1 MTTDTDPERELD
13 ATGWPVGMT
22 REQILAAAGVTEEE
36 ARRCERLAALS
47 ETEFKALVAQRSEGQ
62 IGNSTKKPRGLAKAT
77 LALREAIL
85 ETFEDTGKPVTV
97 RQMFYLLSVGGAVEK
112 EESGYRKAQR
122 QLLALRR
129 AGLVPYGWI
138 ADNTRWMRKPTT
150 YAGLGDF
157 FDRAATYYRQ
167 DLWVR
172 SDVYVEVWCEK
183 DALAGV
189 LMPVTREYDVPLMVA
204 RGYSSETFAYNAAEA
219 MRETGKP
226 CYVYYAGDLDP
237 SGWQMARSLEQKL
250 AEFGAPV
257 VFERLA
263 VNPEQIQAW
272 DLPTRPSKVSDTRCK
287 AFFAEFGNGTESVEL
302 DAIHPDLLRS
312 LVRDAIEQHIDHGGL
327 ETLRREE
334 DAAREALQELAQAGF
349 D

>member
-1 MTTDTDPERELD
+1 M
-13 ATGWPVGMT
+13 
-22 REQILAAAGVTEEE
+22 
-36 ARRCERLAALS
+36 ARR
-47 ETEFKALVAQRSEGQ
+47 EFEAVLRQQ
-62 IGNSTKKPRGLAKAT
+62 IGTSTKLSRRWLSKAT
-77 LALREAIL
+77 QALREAIL

-97 RQMFYLLSVGGAVEK
+97 RQMFYLLTVRGAVEK

-129 AGLVPYGWI
+129 AGLVPYNWVSY
-138 ADNTRWMRKPTT
+138 NTRWMRKPTT

-157 FDRAATYYRQ
+157 FDRAARYYRQ

-189 LMPVTREYDVPLMVA
+189 LMPVTSEYDVPLMVA
-204 RGYSSETFAYNAAEA
+204 RGYSSETFAYNAAEV

-226 CYVYYAGDLDP
+226 CYVYYVGDFDP

-263 VNPEQIQAW
+263 VNPDQIQAW

-287 AFFAEFGNGTESVEL
+287 AFFAEFGDGTESVEL
-302 DAIHPDLLRS
+302 DAIHPTAQPGTRCH
-312 LVRDAIEQHIDHGGL
+312 R
-327 ETLRREE
+327 
-334 DAAREALQELAQAGF
+334 AARRSRPVGSIAARGRRRA
-349 D
+349 

>member
-1 MTTDTDPERELD
+1 MRAPGHPLR
-13 ATGWPVGMT
+13 GPVQGLVGPSAL
-22 REQILAAAGVTEEE
+22 LAQQSA
-36 ARRCERLAALS
+36 ERLQQICASTNLS
-47 ETEFKALVAQRSEGQ
+47 RRWLS
-62 IGNSTKKPRGLAKAT
+62 KAT
-77 LALREAIL
+77 QALREAIL

-97 RQMFYLLSVGGAVEK
+97 RQMFYLLTVRGAVEK

-129 AGLVPYGWI
+129 AGLVPYNWI

-157 FDRAATYYRQ
+157 FDRAAAYYRQ

-219 MRETGKP
+219 MGETGKP
-226 CYVYYAGDLDP
+226 CYVYYTGDFDP
-237 SGWQMARSLEQKL
+237 SGWQIARTLEGCL
-250 AEFGAPV
+250 LGFGAPV

-263 VNPEQIQAW
+263 VNPEQIQTWA
-272 DLPTRPSKVSDTRCK
+272 LPTRPSKISDTRCK
-287 AFFAEFGNGTESVEL
+287 AFFAEFGDGTESVEL
-302 DAIHPDLLRS
+302 DAIHPDLLRG
-312 LVRDAIEQHIDHGGL
+312 LVRDAIEQHIDHGQL
-327 ETLRREE
+327 EALRREE
-334 DAAREALQELAQAGF
+334 GAARETLQELAQAGF

>member
-1 MTTDTDPERELD
+1 MTDETAKKDGLSYED
-13 ATGWPVGMT
+13 ALQIAKGAGMSSSD
-22 REQILAAAGVTEEE
+22 I
-36 ARRCERLAALS
+36 ARCQRLAALP
-47 ETEFKALVAQRSEGQ
+47 EAEFEAELVQ
-62 IGNSTKKPRGLAKAT
+62 IGTTTKKPRGLAKAT
-77 LALREAIL
+77 HALREAIL

-97 RQMFYLLSVGGAVEK
+97 RQMFYLLTVGGAVEK

-129 AGLVPYGWI
+129 AGLVPYNWI

-157 FDRAATYYRQ
+157 FDRAAAYYRQ

-189 LMPVTREYDVPLMVA
+189 LMMVTREYDVPLMVA

-226 CYVYYAGDLDP
+226 CFVYYVGDFDP

-250 AEFGAPV
+250 AEFGTPV

-263 VNPEQIQAW
+263 VNPEQIQVW

-287 AFFAEFGNGTESVEL
+287 AFFAEFGDGTESVEL
-302 DAIHPDLLRS
+302 DAIHPDLLRG
-312 LVRDAIEQHIDHGGL
+312 LVRDAIEQHAIEQHVDHAHL
-327 ETLRREE
+327 EALRREE
-334 DAAREALQELAQAGF
+334 GAARETLQELAQAGF